1 MLVNGDYDDDD
12 DDDCGDNDVD
22 DDDDDDAEDDCR
34 AGQCW
39 QWKRRGSPAGR
50 LQRGPLGDDGGDDDA
65 GGDYG
70 DNDDDDD
77 GDDDDEDE
85 AGVACWPDYKEA
97 LRLGLRSTY
106 PHNIQCI
113 AWVTQHCTNTVHW
126 TSILYI
132 ALVFRLLDSGLVRST
147 QPP

>member
-1 MLVNGDYDDDD
+1 MLAVEEAR
-12 DDDCGDNDVD
+12 V
-22 DDDDDDAEDDCR
+22 A
-34 AGQCW
+34 CW
-39 QWKRRGSPAGR
+39 QIIER
-50 LQRGPLGDDGGDDDA
+50 PLGDDGGDDDA

-113 AWVTQHCTNTVHW
+113 A
-126 TSILYI
+126 
-132 ALVFRLLDSGLVRST
+132 
-147 QPP
+147 